1 MGWQEDPDD
10 FEEEPEENDHI
21 WPKVE
26 GGPDDSWNR
35 RPLRRSVNRGQ
46 KGPEMPDLDDVF
58 DSTDPARLAAE
69 IDKRSLQPFK
79 HSRNRDKGFGGLPRR

>member
-1 MGWQEDPDD
+1 MGWQEGLDD
-10 FEEEPEENDHI
+10 FEEEPEEDDHI
-21 WPKVE
+21 WPE
-26 GGPDDSWNR
+26 AEDGSNEPWNKR
-35 RPLRRSVNRGQ
+35 RIPRSQNRQ

-79 HSRNRDKGFGGLPRR
+79 HSRNKDKGFGGLPRR